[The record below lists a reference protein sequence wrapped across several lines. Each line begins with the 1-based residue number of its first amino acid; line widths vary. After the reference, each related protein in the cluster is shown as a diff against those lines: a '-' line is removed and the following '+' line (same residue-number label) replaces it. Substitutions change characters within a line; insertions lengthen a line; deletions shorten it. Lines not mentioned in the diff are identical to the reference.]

1 MHEEK
6 LKQQIEMLEK
16 LQQDLN
22 VYEVEEMIK
31 LSSVIIELAYQYDEM
46 YGDCKA

>member
-31 LSSVIIELAYQYDEM
+31 
-46 YGDCKA
+46 